1 MPTVEEAAELPPL
14 RPVSSK
20 CEFNSSLLDTLSV
33 RLVAKHLHTKYKNYD
48 FILDNYI
55 LKIGPSVPRSSVKKR
70 HAPVGRMSGHEN

>member
-55 LKIGPSVPRSSVKKR
+55 
-70 HAPVGRMSGHEN
+70 